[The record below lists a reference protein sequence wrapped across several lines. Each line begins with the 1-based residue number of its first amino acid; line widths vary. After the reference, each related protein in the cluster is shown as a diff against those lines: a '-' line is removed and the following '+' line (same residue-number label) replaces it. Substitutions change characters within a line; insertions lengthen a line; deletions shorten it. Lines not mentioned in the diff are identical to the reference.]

1 MPVSVSDI
9 LYITFFKIFLI
20 YFMQYLLYNII
31 IAVQIDNITEVCL
44 DLDSFFM
51 LQIEKSFIGHL
62 RKFLNILRLSCLIC
76 IPKI

>member
-44 DLDSFFM
+44 DLDSFYM

-62 RKFLNILRLSCLIC
+62 RKFLNILRLNCSIC
-76 IPKI
+76 IP

>member
-1 MPVSVSDI
+1 
-9 LYITFFKIFLI
+9 
-20 YFMQYLLYNII
+20 MQYLLYNII

-44 DLDSFFM
+44 DLDSFYM

-62 RKFLNILRLSCLIC
+62 RKFLNILRLNFSIC